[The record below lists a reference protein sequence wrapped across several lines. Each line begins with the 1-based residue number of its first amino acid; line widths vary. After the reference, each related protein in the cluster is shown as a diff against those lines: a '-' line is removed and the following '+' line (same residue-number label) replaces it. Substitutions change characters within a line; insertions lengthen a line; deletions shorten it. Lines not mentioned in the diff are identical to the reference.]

1 MKTKLDNKENNIT
14 KDDGLDQSQINSE
27 KVDKDSSTDSISQQD
42 EKVSKSKVGDKDSK
56 SVPVDESS
64 DSTEISIGKVEQDD
78 NSSNQKDDVNANSD
92 TSRVIEDI
100 VDDHLNFI
108 IGKKIGMTQI
118 FDEDGSSYPV
128 SVISVEPNTVTQ
140 IKTISR
146 DGYYSIQLG
155 YKDVSEKNKSKAYI
169 GKFKASNLPVKSVL
183 KEFRVQAS
191 LAKLIKVGSKVTVN
205 AFSVG
210 DIVDVSGV
218 SKGKGFAGVMKRH
231 GFGGGRRSHGKNSVM
246 RKPGAIGA
254 SADPGRVWPG
264 KSMAGRMGGEKVTI
278 KKLSILRIDSKM
290 NRLFVNGSVPGAN
303 NGVVYIKS

>member
-14 KDDGLDQSQINSE
+14 KEDGLDQSLINSE
-27 KVDKDSSTDSISQQD
+27 KVDKDSSTDSMSQQD
-42 EKVSKSKVGDKDSK
+42 ENVSKSKVGDKDSK
-56 SVPVDESS
+56 SVTVDESP
-64 DSTEISIGKVEQDD
+64 DSEKISIGKIEQDD
-78 NSSNQKDDVNANSD
+78 NSSDQKADVNAKSD
-92 TSRVIEDI
+92 AVRVTEDI

-146 DGYYSIQLG
+146 DGYDSIQLG
-155 YKDVSEKNKSKAYI
+155 YKVVSEKNKSKPYI

-183 KEFRVQAS
+183 KEFRVQTS

-205 AFSVG
+205 VFSVG

-264 KSMAGRMGGEKVTI
+264 KAMAGRMGGEKVTI